1 MKEYAKEFYKSQA
14 WKDCRAAYIHK
25 CGGLCEMCLKQGLYV
40 PGEIVHHK
48 IHITPQNIGDPNIV
62 LSFENLQLLC
72 RKHHAEV
79 HEQRTKKRYSINPD
93 GSLQMRDI

>member
-48 IHITPQNIGDPNIV
+48 IHLTDKTIKDPAIA
-62 LSFENLQLLC
+62 LSFDNLMYLC

-93 GSLQMRDI
+93 GSLQINGD

>member
-1 MKEYAKEFYKSQA
+1 
-14 WKDCRAAYIHK
+14 
-25 CGGLCEMCLKQGLYV
+25 MCLKQGLYV

-48 IHITPQNIGDPNIV
+48 VPISPSNVEDPNIT
-62 LSFENLQLLC
+62 LSFENLMYLC

-79 HEQRTKKRYSINPD
+79 HEQRTKKRYVINPD